1 MANFEFIEKPPN
13 ASELATLLHFCEMDG
28 QSLFFFKK
36 FRLEMSTWYENEKK
50 AYNFLRNI
58 LPYNEIANRV
68 VKDQKTKDSGALK
81 LVEKL
86 VDLLD
91 KRIDLADAKGVILK
105 KKKDRK
111 KLFHQI

>member
-1 MANFEFIEKPPN
+1 
-13 ASELATLLHFCEMDG
+13 
-28 QSLFFFKK
+28 
-36 FRLEMSTWYENEKK
+36 MSTWYENEKK